1 MVLENGTWGCAES
14 GCLDS
19 GHPPPSAQS
28 VLHPEASSCV
38 LSQSKQFQSPQ
49 PTQGHSGAQML
60 GREAPGQKAVPR
72 VRRGS
77 IQGSQGRK
85 TAITAASGPFQR
97 SRANARSESGEA
109 QPTPPTAASWRQR

>member
-1 MVLENGTWGCAES
+1 MVPEDGTWGHAES

-19 GHPPPSAQS
+19 ERPPPSAQS
-28 VLHPEASSCV
+28 VLRPEASSSV
-38 LSQSKQFQSPQ
+38 LPQSEQFWSPQ

-60 GREAPGQKAVPR
+60 GRGATGQEAVPR

-85 TAITAASGPFQR
+85 TPVTAASGPFQR

-109 QPTPPTAASWRQR
+109 QPTLPTAASWRQR